1 MNTPIATEV
10 IPTSI
15 IVRDTG
21 TTYAPNA
28 ELNINEIA
36 TIHEAHIVY
45 EPHTQ
50 HISMRRKHI
59 WISYIY
65 IIYIC
70 ISLLIISRYDILWKL
85 YWLAYIVTILDIW
98 VNIHL
103 IIYYFLT
110 IVQFIICFILAS
122 QSSYSKVWII
132 ILFQIQLIW
141 CIIKIID
148 IIYTP

>member
-28 ELNINEIA
+28 ELNINEIT

-70 ISLLIISRYDILWKL
+70 ISLLIISRYDIMWKL

-110 IVQFIICFILAS
+110 IVQFIICFILVS